1 MASLKRC
8 SGFIEL
14 SRLGNFLI
22 TPRKITRNSQP
33 PRRVRE
39 ILWASS
45 TGIHH
50 QFQFS
55 FTHVDN
61 ICHANCRVYLAPSE
75 KFPGSANVHRELH
88 APLRQPLRNLWN
100 SVLGTAADLSR
111 TLSLLPLSF
120 KEKLHFERDERRTLL
135 SSYNFHGESIRVRC
149 TVATKNICALVHIKL
164 RNKFRNNSTESLLE
178 SSRRVH

>member
-1 MASLKRC
+1 MASSKRC

-75 KFPGSANVHRELH
+75 KFPGSANVYRELH

-100 SVLGTAADLSR
+100 SVLATATDLSR
-111 TLSLLPLSF
+111 TLPLF
-120 KEKLHFERDERRTLL
+120 KEKLHFEGDGRRALL
-135 SSYNFHGESIRVRC
+135 SSYNFPGESIRLRR
-149 TVATKNICALVHIKL
+149 TKNILALSHLSCRCI
-164 RNKFRNNSTESLLE
+164 
-178 SSRRVH
+178 

>member
-1 MASLKRC
+1 MASSKRC

-61 ICHANCRVYLAPSE
+61 ICHANYRVYLAPSE
-75 KFPGSANVHRELH
+75 KFPCSANVYRELH

-100 SVLGTAADLSR
+100 SVLATATDLSR
-111 TLSLLPLSF
+111 ALPLF
-120 KEKLHFERDERRTLL
+120 KEKLHFEGDGRRTLL
-135 SSYNFHGESIRVRC
+135 FSWWIDPRATYGGYQKYLRTIAF
-149 TVATKNICALVHIKL
+149 VAPVHMKF
-164 RNKFRNNSTESLLE
+164 RNKFRDNSTESLLQ
-178 SSRRVH
+178 SSRRVL

>member
-61 ICHANCRVYLAPSE
+61 ICHANCRMYLAPSE

-120 KEKLHFERDERRTLL
+120 KEKLYFERDERRVPCYLRTIFMVNRSACDARWLPKIFAL
-135 SSYNFHGESIRVRC
+135 WCISNFEINSGIILPNRC
-149 TVATKNICALVHIKL
+149 
-164 RNKFRNNSTESLLE
+164 
-178 SSRRVH
+178 